1 MKRTFAGKKR
11 AWWPKNTELP
21 KVKWT
26 DAKEW
31 KGHHTHPKTGDGH
44 HQPVWYGHHPQGS
57 LPTHVHPYGETQAH
71 RP

>member
-11 AWWPKNTELP
+11 AWWPKNTDLP

-31 KGHHTHPKTGDGH
+31 KGHQTHPKTGDGH

-57 LPTHVHPYGETQAH
+57 
-71 RP
+71 